1 MKIFK
6 NFLIGMFILAFVGFG
21 LVGTYGKGTVTADA
35 IVIKNG
41 KKVSLGETFY
51 FLKKYY
57 DEIAVYKITDKFS
70 SYIQVELYDLRFYNV
85 EYEFIYTLSD
95 RAWWE
100 NFFEFEEDGGKAI
113 KNAIKEQIRD
123 EFHEVSSPKNVIKE
137 QIRDEF
143 RKVSSPLFEKITT
156 IDERERVFSIMSK
169 KVQKSIERKLE
180 GKGLFKGKLIIRNF
194 KITKGSL
201 ENDFYTLCR

>member
-6 NFLIGMFILAFVGFG
+6 NFLIGMFFIVILAFVGFG

-85 EYEFIYTLSD
+85 EYEFIYTLLD

-113 KNAIKEQIRD
+113 KNA
-123 EFHEVSSPKNVIKE
+123 IKE

-169 KVQKSIERKLE
+169 KVQKSIEKKLE

-201 ENDFYTLCR
+201 ENDFLHVMPLKLKIGCKEK